1 MDIIAIDK
9 MSQKESIEYC
19 IKKQDDLTFLQRN
32 NIRYYFIDIFKENK
46 YLKVYLFEK
55 IVPKY
60 DYTITSEKL
69 LNQNII
75 GYDVIY
81 LYKSNKNALLEK
93 NSIFIPKYIFPYKI
107 IKSMI
112 FYFFLEKYEDNDN
125 DSNDEMTEYFMNYNN
140 YKYGYV

>member
-1 MDIIAIDK
+1 MDIIEISK
-9 MSQKESIEYC
+9 MSQKESLEHC
-19 IKKQDDLTFLQRN
+19 IKKQDELTFLQRN

-60 DYTITSEKL
+60 DYKITSEKL

-75 GYDVIY
+75 GYNVVY
-81 LYKSNKNALLEK
+81 LYKTDKNALLEK
-93 NSIFIPKYIFPYKI
+93 NTIFIPKYIFPYKI

-112 FYFFLEKYEDNDN
+112 FYFFLEKYEDNDDN
-125 DSNDEMTEYFMNYNN
+125 NDEMTEYFMNYNN
-140 YKYGYV
+140 YKYGYI

>member
-9 MSQKESIEYC
+9 MSQKESLEYC
-19 IKKQDDLTFLQRN
+19 IKKYDELTFLQRN

-55 IVPKY
+55 IIPKY

-69 LNQNII
+69 LNQNIL
-75 GYDVIY
+75 GYEVVY
-81 LYKSNKNALLEK
+81 LYKNDKNALLEK
-93 NSIFIPKYIFPYKI
+93 NSIFLPKYITPYKI

-112 FYFFLEKYEDNDN
+112 FYFFLKKYEDND

-140 YKYGYV
+140 YKYGCV

>member
-19 IKKQDDLTFLQRN
+19 IKKHDELTFSQRN

-60 DYTITSEKL
+60 DYKITSEKL

-75 GYDVIY
+75 GYEVVY

-107 IKSMI
+107 IKSI
-112 FYFFLEKYEDNDN
+112 LFYFFLEKYEDNDN

-140 YKYGYV
+140 YKYE